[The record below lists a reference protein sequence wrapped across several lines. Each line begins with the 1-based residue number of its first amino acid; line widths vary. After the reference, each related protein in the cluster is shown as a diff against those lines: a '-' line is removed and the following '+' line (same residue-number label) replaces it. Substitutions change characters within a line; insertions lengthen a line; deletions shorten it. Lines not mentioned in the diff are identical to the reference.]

1 MSAARGEILLLSV
14 LPEAHREMV
23 HAMRSN
29 GITVRAPHQRAS
41 RRAFGGRP
49 DLILVDLVHGTGLTR
64 EMVAALNRR
73 SGRAMVV
80 ALHEGML
87 GSQRDEASELVV
99 EGYCRCTDWRPLLR
113 ALVGREGTGAS
124 RPH

>member
-1 MSAARGEILLLSV
+1 MSAARGEVLLLSV

-29 GITVRAPHQRAS
+29 GITVRAPHHRSPQ
-41 RRAFGGRP
+41 RAFGGRP

-80 ALHEGML
+80 ALHEGVL
-87 GSQRDEASELVV
+87 GSRRDEASELVV
-99 EGYCRCTDWRPLLR
+99 EGFCRSTDWRPLLR
-113 ALVGREGTGAS
+113 AFVGHQGTGVS
-124 RPH
+124 QTH

>member
-1 MSAARGEILLLSV
+1 MSTGRGEILLLSV

-23 HAMRSN
+23 HAMRSS
-29 GITVRAPHQRAS
+29 GITVRAPHHRAP

-80 ALHEGML
+80 ALHEGVL
-87 GSQRDEASELVV
+87 EARRDEVSELVV

-113 ALVGREGTGAS
+113 AFAGHQGTGVSQA
-124 RPH
+124 H